1 MAANQNMLSDFTAK
15 NRQAL
20 DTLVKEHNVQLR
32 KYPTEV
38 LEELKIHAQ
47 AVFEELGDKSEM
59 GKKIYQSYK
68 AFAEQTKS
76 WLDISENAYFKA
88 R

>member
-15 NRQAL
+15 NKTAL
-20 DTLVKEHNVQLR
+20 DTLINEHNVQLR
-32 KYPTEV
+32 QYPTKV
-38 LEELKIHAQ
+38 LEEFKRHAQ
-47 AVFEELGDKSEM
+47 DVFNELGESSEI
-59 GKKIYQSYK
+59 GNRIYQSYK
-68 AFAEQTKS
+68 SFAEQSRS